1 MTHHRT
7 VHIDGQDIFY
17 REAGDRRNPAIVLL
31 HGFPTSSFMF
41 RNLIP
46 ALEDKYYLVA
56 PDFPGFGQSSM
67 PSVHEYAYTFD
78 NLSHTIDAFLGAVG
92 LEKYSLYVMDYGAPV
107 GFRVA
112 ARHPEK
118 VEGLIVQNG
127 NAYVEGMED
136 GFWAPVKKFWAS
148 PEDPASIAG
157 ASGMT
162 APASTRW
169 QYEDGVK
176 DLSLVSPDTWT
187 HDQALLDRP
196 GNGDIQLALF
206 FDYRNNPP
214 LYPGWQAYFRT
225 WQPPALVVWGK
236 NDQIFVEAGA
246 HPYKRDLQNVDFHLL
261 DTGHFAL
268 ETHLPQ
274 IATLIDQFMAR
285 EVAPKYNRA

>member
-1 MTHHRT
+1 MTHHNT
-7 VHIDGQDIFY
+7 VSVNGLDIFY
-17 REAGDRRNPAIVLL
+17 REAGDRRHPAILLL

-46 ALEDKYYLVA
+46 ALADKYYLVA

-67 PSVHEYAYTFD
+67 PAVNEYAYTFD
-78 NLSHTIDAFLGAVG
+78 NLSQTIDAFIDAIG
-92 LEKYSLYVMDYGAPV
+92 LEKYTLYVMDYGAPV
-107 GFRVA
+107 GYRIA
-112 ARHPEK
+112 TRRPEK

-136 GFWAPVKKFWAS
+136 GFWGPIKKYWANPTD
-148 PEDPASIAG
+148 PEALAG
-157 ASGMT
+157 AT
-162 APASTRW
+162 TLVAPASTRW

-196 GNGDIQLALF
+196 GNADIQLALF
-206 FDYRNNPP
+206 FDYQSNPP
-214 LYPGWQAYFRT
+214 LYPDWQAYFRA

-246 HPYKRDLQNVDFHLL
+246 QPYQRDLQNVDFHLL

-274 IATLIDQFMAR
+274 IASLIDRFMAR

>member
-7 VHIDGQDIFY
+7 VSVNGQDIFY
-17 REAGDRRNPAIVLL
+17 REAGDRRNPAILLL

-46 ALEDKYYLVA
+46 ALADKYYLVA

-67 PSVHEYAYTFD
+67 PSVHEYEYTFD
-78 NLSHTIDAFLGAVG
+78 NLSRTIEAFLGAIR
-92 LEKYSLYVMDYGAPV
+92 LDKFSLYVMDYGAPV
-107 GFRVA
+107 GFRIA
-112 ARHPEK
+112 ARHAEK
-118 VEGLIVQNG
+118 VEGLIIQNG

-136 GFWAPVKKFWAS
+136 GFWGPIKKYWAN
-148 PEDPASIAG
+148 PQDPASIEG
-157 ASGMT
+157 AAVMT
-162 APASTRW
+162 DPASTRW
-169 QYEDGVK
+169 QYQDGVK
-176 DLSLVSPDTWT
+176 DLTLVSPDTWT

-196 GNGDIQLALF
+196 GNRDIQLALF
-206 FDYRNNPP
+206 FDYQNNPP
-214 LYPGWQAYFRT
+214 QYPGWQAYFRT

-246 HPYKRDLQNVDFHLL
+246 HPYKRDLKNVDFHLL

-268 ETHLPQ
+268 ETHLEE
-274 IATLIDQFMAR
+274 IASLIDRFMER